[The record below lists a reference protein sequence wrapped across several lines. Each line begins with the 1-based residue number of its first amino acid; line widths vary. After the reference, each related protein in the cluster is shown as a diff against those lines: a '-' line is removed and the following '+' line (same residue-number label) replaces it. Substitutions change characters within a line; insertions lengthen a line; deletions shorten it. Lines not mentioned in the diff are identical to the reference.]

1 MSRRLR
7 RCGTLA
13 GVMVQQRRPVDLPGC
28 VAALAEV
35 HRLDGYPTRWPD
47 DAAGWL
53 SPARLLAAW
62 VAVEAGTV
70 LGHVALHA
78 GTEDIEPVSV
88 SRLFVRPAGRGRRL
102 GEALLSTATD
112 HAASR
117 GLGLVL
123 DVVDEQRSA
132 AIALY
137 ERLGWRY
144 AGRRAADWLTP
155 DGIRPRLR
163 RYVLPDR

>member
-1 MSRRLR
+1 MVRR
-7 RCGTLA
+7 
-13 GVMVQQRRPVDLPGC
+13 RRPADLPGC

-35 HRLDGYPTRWPD
+35 HRLDGYPSRWPA

-53 SPARLLAAW
+53 SPAGLLAAW
-62 VAVEAGTV
+62 LAVDAGTV

-78 GTEDIEPVSV
+78 GIEDTEPVSV
-88 SRLFVRPAGRGRRL
+88 SRLFVRPARRGRRL

-117 GLGLVL
+117 GLELTL
-123 DVVDEQRSA
+123 EVVDEQRSA
-132 AIALY
+132 AISLY

-144 AGRRAADWLTP
+144 AGRRPADWHTP
-155 DGIRPRLR
+155 AGIRPQLR
-163 RYVLPDR
+163 RYVLPVR